1 MLSSLSPFR
10 QRNAGPE
17 LGQNRQFAFRIECD
31 RVILVIATSRENQ
44 PVDVQVD
51 YIRLTAQPDELSE
64 ETEGGELDE
73 ATLDNAAPASHSARE
88 SQTARMNFD
97 WMLGDGW
104 KRLRDAIDTL
114 ATRHKV
120 GGESVAVSLTGDFCV
135 TRISTGTVDDV
146 EHELG
151 ALAGRIPRYLQLG
164 PGGKLIG
171 QVRET
176 LSPGI
181 DHALTAVGNF
191 TRLNALY
198 EAFVSCHVDVAWI
211 EPSLVSMARMV
222 GMLGIDSEKPVLI
235 ADSFGQSWEVG
246 ITHQGRLLLDYRP
259 AAAHDAQTFAT
270 AIDQHLARLRRFC
283 QRHRGMTQSELSDL
297 YVGGPPE
304 KVDTVITHF
313 GQTANLSAKLFQL
326 PESCVSVRVPEEIES
341 DAIAA
346 FAAILPLTQPDFV
359 QNPPDLLQ
367 TIRRDRAQSK
377 IVRAVLTVWPIAV
390 AAVLLMTASL
400 WVGSLRDDAEQ
411 KHQQR
416 QFVEVQM
423 RATQARMASLQS
435 DRRWVQHLGR
445 IEQQTVSPPIVDL
458 TTQITQCL
466 PPQAALTSIRFDVEH
481 NIMLTG
487 KTSNEAEIY
496 EIVGYLRRITGIN
509 QVALLATTSGVVQ
522 GESQFE
528 MRLSWLPERDV
539 DAELDPAQEL

>member
-1 MLSSLSPFR
+1 MLSSLSPFQ
-10 QRNAGPE
+10 QRSAGPE
-17 LGQNRQFAFRIECD
+17 LGQNRRFAFRIECD
-31 RVILVIATSRENQ
+31 RVILVIATCCENE

-51 YIRLTAQPDELSE
+51 YIRLTAQPDSMSE
-64 ETEGGELDE
+64 EIESGEFGDE
-73 ATLDNAAPASHSARE
+73 TLDNAAPTSRSARE
-88 SQTARMNFD
+88 PQTARMNFD

-114 ATRHKV
+114 ATRHKI

-146 EHELG
+146 EQKLG

-259 AAAHDAQTFAT
+259 AAAHDAQTFAI

-313 GQTANLSAKLFQL
+313 GPTASLSAKLFQL
-326 PESCVSVRVPEEIES
+326 PESCVSVRVPKEIES

-400 WVGSLRDDAEQ
+400 WVGSLRDEAEQ

-539 DAELDPAQEL
+539 DAELDPAQES